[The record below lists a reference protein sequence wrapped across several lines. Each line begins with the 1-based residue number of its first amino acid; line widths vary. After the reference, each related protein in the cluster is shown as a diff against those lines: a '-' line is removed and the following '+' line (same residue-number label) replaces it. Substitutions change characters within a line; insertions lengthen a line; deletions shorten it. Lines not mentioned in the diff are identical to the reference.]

1 MSLNETAKGSLSLQT
16 KIMAV
21 FVCSFV
27 LLLLVMA
34 FMHFRAVRSLDNSL
48 SEAMRLGHTV
58 AENGIIANQKKLVD
72 KALTSILNTKETAEF
87 LADPTNTSPGLVLRG
102 LYITLQTEHYGRI
115 AFYGA
120 DYQVLLQE
128 HDEKL
133 PPLQDNLP
141 ERFRAV
147 YQQTAKSFEN
157 SFYFRTIENKAGVAS
172 IEYCGVTV
180 ITDSNDKVIGFVEVS
195 MMPKVWVE
203 AIAKLTESTGATYDP
218 GSKAF
223 AFSMDQELYG
233 EISKTINESSVTDG
247 TATYHVAKRK
257 FVIDRMPLSNSDG
270 TLEGWLWLGK
280 DKTDALRLEKRNQLI
295 SLLLIILVVL
305 ASIAG
310 TVTTLR
316 RGVIKP
322 VMAVVENLEE
332 SGTTILALA
341 EQVAS
346 ASSSIADGSSRQ
358 AASIEET
365 SASVEETT
373 SMTATTAKNA
383 SEAERLS
390 RDTANIVSTGNADMQ
405 SLMQAMN
412 GIANASAE
420 SLKVVKTIDAI
431 AFQTNLLALNAAV
444 EAARAGEAGAG
455 FAVVAD
461 EVRNLAMSAAQSA
474 KETNVLISDIVK
486 RIGDGQDMVRSSAET
501 FSAIVERSN
510 KISSLISEIT
520 RASHELATGT
530 AQISTAMNEID
541 SVTQSNVSLA
551 EESAAIA
558 TEMDS
563 QANKV
568 NQNISQLSAIFG
580 K

>member
-1 MSLNETAKGSLSLQT
+1 MSLNETARGTLCLQT

-21 FVCSFV
+21 FACSFA
-27 LLLLVMA
+27 LLLLVMS
-34 FMHFRAVRSLDNSL
+34 FMHYRAMSQLDATL
-48 SEAMRLGHTV
+48 SNTMRLGHTI
-58 AENGIIANQKKLVD
+58 AKNGAIANQEKLMD
-72 KALTSILNTKETAEF
+72 KALTSILNTSETATF
-87 LADPTNTSPGLVLRG
+87 LADPSNTAAGLILRG
-102 LYITLQTEHYGRI
+102 LYITLQTERYGRI
-115 AFYGA
+115 TFYDA
-120 DYQVLLQE
+120 NYKVLLQE

-133 PPLQDNLP
+133 PPVEESLP
-141 ERFRAV
+141 ERFRSF

-157 SFYFRTIENKAGVAS
+157 SFYFRRIENKTGVGTV
-172 IEYCGVTV
+172 EYCGVTV
-180 ITDSNDKVIGFVEVS
+180 ITDSNDKVVGFVEVS

-203 AIAKLTESTGATYDP
+203 AIAKLTESVGATYDP
-218 GSKAF
+218 ANNAF

-233 EISKTINESSVTDG
+233 EIGKKINAASVTDG
-247 TATYHVAKRK
+247 TATYCVANKK
-257 FVIDRMPLSNSDG
+257 FVIDRIPLSNNNEA
-270 TLEGWLWLGK
+270 LEGWLWLGK
-280 DKTDALRLEKRNQLI
+280 DKTEAIRLDKRNQLI
-295 SLLLIILVVL
+295 SALLIVLVVL
-305 ASIAG
+305 ASVIG
-310 TVTTLR
+310 TITTLR

-332 SGTTILALA
+332 SGRTILALA

-346 ASSSIADGSSRQ
+346 ASTSIADGSSRQ

-365 SASVEETT
+365 SASVDVTT
-373 SMTATTAKNA
+373 SMTATTAENA

-390 RDTANIVSTGNADMQ
+390 KDTANIVSTGNADMQ
-405 SLMQAMN
+405 SLMQAMD

-474 KETNVLISDIVK
+474 KETNLLISDIVK
-486 RIGDGQDMVRSSAET
+486 RIEDGQEMVRTSVDT
-501 FSAIVERSN
+501 FTAIVDRSN
-510 KISSLISEIT
+510 KISALISEIT
-520 RASHELATGT
+520 RTSREQATGT
-530 AQISTAMNEID
+530 AQISIAMTEID

-568 NQNISQLSAIFG
+568 NQNISQLSTIIG
-580 K
+580 S

>member
-21 FVCSFV
+21 FACSFA
-27 LLLLVMA
+27 LLLLVMS
-34 FMHFRAVRSLDNSL
+34 FMHFRAVRSLESSL
-48 SEAMRLGHTV
+48 SEAMRLGHTI
-58 AENGIIANQKKLVD
+58 AENGIIANQKELLD
-72 KALTSILNTKETAEF
+72 KALTSILNTNETVEF
-87 LADPTNTSPGLVLRG
+87 LTDTTNTAAGLILRG
-102 LYITLQTEHYGRI
+102 LYITLQTERYGRI

-128 HDEKL
+128 HDENL

-141 ERFRAV
+141 ERFRSV

-157 SFYFRTIENKAGVAS
+157 SFYFRTIESKAGGAS

-195 MMPKVWVE
+195 MMPKAWVE
-203 AIAKLTESTGATYDP
+203 AIAKLTGSIGATYDP
-218 GSKAF
+218 ASKAF
-223 AFSMDQELYG
+223 AFSMDQDLYG

-247 TATYHVAKRK
+247 TATYHIAEQK
-257 FVIDRMPLSNSDG
+257 FIIDRMPLFNNDA

-280 DKTDALRLEKRNQLI
+280 DKTEAIRLDKRNQLI
-295 SLLLIILVVL
+295 SLFLIILVVL
-305 ASIAG
+305 ASLIG
-310 TVTTLR
+310 TLATLR

-332 SGTTILALA
+332 SGSTILALA

-346 ASSSIADGSSRQ
+346 ASTSIADGSSRQ

-373 SMTATTAKNA
+373 SMTATTAENA

-390 RDTANIVSTGNADMQ
+390 RDSADIVSSGNADMQ
-405 SLMQAMN
+405 SLLQAMN
-412 GIANASAE
+412 GIADASAE

-486 RIGDGQDMVRSSAET
+486 RIGDGQDMVRSSVET
-501 FSAIVERSN
+501 FSAIVDRSN
-510 KISSLISEIT
+510 KISALISEIS
-520 RASHELATGT
+520 RASREQATGT
-530 AQISTAMNEID
+530 AQISVAMNEID

-568 NQNISQLSAIFG
+568 NHNIAQLSTIIG

>member
-1 MSLNETAKGSLSLQT
+1 MSFNAPARGNLSLQT

-21 FVCSFV
+21 FACSFV
-27 LLLLVMA
+27 LLLLVMTL
-34 FMHFRAVRSLDNSL
+34 MHFRAMNQLDKSL
-48 SEAMRLGHTV
+48 SDTMRLGHTI
-58 AENGIIANQKKLVD
+58 AENGAIANQKKMVD
-72 KALTSILNTKETAEF
+72 KALTSILNTNETATF
-87 LADPTNTSPGLVLRG
+87 LADPSNTAAGLILRG
-102 LYITLQTEHYGRI
+102 LYLTLQAERYSRI
-115 AFYGA
+115 AFYDA
-120 DYQVLLQE
+120 NYQILLQE

-133 PPLQDNLP
+133 PPLEDTLP
-141 ERFRAV
+141 QRFRSF

-157 SFYFRTIENKAGVAS
+157 SFYFRKIEGKTGMNSV
-172 IEYCGVTV
+172 EYCGVTV
-180 ITDSNDKVIGFVEVS
+180 VTDSNDKVIGFAEVS

-203 AIAKLTESTGATYDP
+203 AIAKLTESTGATYDA
-218 GSKAF
+218 GSNAF
-223 AFSMDQELYG
+223 AFSMEKELYG
-233 EISKTINESSVTDG
+233 EIGKKINAATVTDG
-247 TATYHVAKRK
+247 TATFRVAEKK
-257 FVIDRMPLSNSDG
+257 FVIDRIPLRNSDD
-270 TLEGWLWLGK
+270 TIEGWLWLGK
-280 DKTDALRLEKRNQLI
+280 DKTEAIRLDKRNQLI

-305 ASIAG
+305 ASVIG
-310 TVTTLR
+310 TITTLR

-332 SGTTILALA
+332 SGSTILALA

-373 SMTATTAKNA
+373 SMTATTAENA
-383 SEAERLS
+383 AEAERLS
-390 RDTANIVSTGNADMQ
+390 KETANIVATGHTDIQ
-405 SLMQAMN
+405 SLTQAMD

-474 KETNVLISDIVK
+474 KETNLLISDIVK
-486 RIGDGQDMVRSSAET
+486 RIEDGQEMVRTSGET
-501 FSAIVERSN
+501 FSAIVDRSN
-510 KISSLISEIT
+510 KISTLISEIT
-520 RASHELATGT
+520 RASREQATGT

-541 SVTQSNVSLA
+541 LVTQSNVSLA

-568 NQNISQLSAIFG
+568 NQNISQLSTIIG
-580 K
+580 R